1 MLKKALQN
9 KEQPRDLGRYQEF
22 MSNTGPK
29 TLAELSQ
36 RAETAFGKL
45 ARESSRRSDLTAYL
59 CGRLPAELASGV
71 DLCSVGQGGL
81 LTVLCHGP
89 AWASRLRFETEQI
102 LTICRER
109 EPGIINVQIK
119 VSSAG

>member
-1 MLKKALQN
+1 
-9 KEQPRDLGRYQEF
+9 

-29 TLAELSQ
+29 SLGELSLS
-36 RAETAFGKL
+36 AETAFGQL
-45 ARESSRRSDLTAYL
+45 TRESNRRSDLTSHL
-59 CGRLPAELASGV
+59 CEKLPQELVAGV
-71 DLCSVGQGGL
+71 NLCNVSQGGL

-119 VSSAG
+119 VSAAG